1 MIFKMK
7 KHLYIILAMVSLAVC
22 PAQIIAQ
29 TTENTNLFPKKGYN
43 IKWIKRTKSGFDDVS
58 CEIKKFKDCDS
69 LYYIVY
75 NRPDIRRYCIQFSL
89 LDEQGAQELAV
100 ILSKLSRKERISFM
114 KDYLYATHAN
124 DLNHIS
130 RYNEYW
136 TYFKPKINERNYIF
150 SSKTALYAYH
160 IERQGRNS
168 LKKIT
173 PTEWY
178 LLIKMMS
185 KMPVD
190 NRSLYDKIVNPNDI

>member
-1 MIFKMK
+1 MK
-7 KHLYIILAMVSLAVC
+7 RHLYIILAMVMLVVC
-22 PAQIIAQ
+22 PAQVIAQ
-29 TTENTNLFPKKGYN
+29 TTENANIFPKKGYN
-43 IKWIKRTKSGFDDVS
+43 IKWIKRTKYGFDDVS

-100 ILSKLSRKERISFM
+100 ILSKLSRKEKISFM
-114 KDYLYATHAN
+114 KDYLYVTHAN

-150 SSKTALYAYH
+150 SSKTAQYAYY

-178 LLIKMMS
+178 LLIKLMS

-190 NRSLYDKIVNPNDI
+190 NRILYDKIVNPNDI